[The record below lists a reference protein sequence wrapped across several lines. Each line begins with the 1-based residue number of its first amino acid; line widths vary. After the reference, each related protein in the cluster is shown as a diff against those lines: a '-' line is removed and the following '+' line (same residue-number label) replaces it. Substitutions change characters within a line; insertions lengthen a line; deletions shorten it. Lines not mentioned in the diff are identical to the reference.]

1 MSNQKRSASID
12 HTSTNTKRV
21 TFNLGHKRANTSV
34 HFEYKNT
41 GRYIEFLKFS
51 NFILILTKRKEI
63 YSS

>member
-1 MSNQKRSASID
+1 MSSLKRSASID

-41 GRYIEFLKFS
+41 GRYIELKFS
-51 NFILILTKRKEI
+51 KFLLILTKRKEI